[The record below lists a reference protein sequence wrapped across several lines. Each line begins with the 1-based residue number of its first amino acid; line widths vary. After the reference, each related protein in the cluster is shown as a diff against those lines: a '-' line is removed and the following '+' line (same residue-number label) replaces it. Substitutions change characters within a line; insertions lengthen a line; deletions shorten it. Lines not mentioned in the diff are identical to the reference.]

1 MLVRVDAPGSSMNA
15 PRYVAN
21 GAMAAVKP
29 ESGVDAIAFKPLP
42 AGTMLLAHRVSDIV
56 RTQAVSGPIVKWI

>member
-1 MLVRVDAPGSSMNA
+1 MLVRVDEPGSGMNA
-15 PRYVAN
+15 PRDVAN

-56 RTQAVSGPIVKWI
+56 SISSCCRAYS

>member
-1 MLVRVDAPGSSMNA
+1 MLHVMWPTAQWR
-15 PRYVAN
+15 N